1 MTTSSEMELD
11 EMTGFS
17 GREDWDDYE
26 LEDEGRG
33 SFSRFVPNFN
43 LRRAGIVV
51 TLAVWLGVGYN
62 ALFLQP
68 GPHPAPFFG
77 SRATART
84 EAVPPAAARRTPP
97 GDRAQVLDA
106 PAASPA
112 VASAPVAGGDA
123 EMVRYLQEALVQRGY
138 DVGGVDGAMG
148 PRTRA
153 AIVAFQADLGLE
165 QTGIADEALLARLS
179 IDTIPAPRTQP
190 VQVSPA
196 TAPAPAPRAAVKA
209 PSEMDRALSM
219 AGDSS
224 GQGRLVRTQP
234 CA

>member
-1 MTTSSEMELD
+1 
-11 EMTGFS
+11 
-17 GREDWDDYE
+17 
-26 LEDEGRG
+26 
-33 SFSRFVPNFN
+33 
-43 LRRAGIVV
+43 
-51 TLAVWLGVGYN
+51 
-62 ALFLQP
+62 
-68 GPHPAPFFG
+68 
-77 SRATART
+77 
-84 EAVPPAAARRTPP
+84 
-97 GDRAQVLDA
+97 
-106 PAASPA
+106 
-112 VASAPVAGGDA
+112 
-123 EMVRYLQEALVQRGY
+123 MVRYLQEALVQRGY

-234 CA
+234 VRIDDLIAGAAPGGADPSLAPVPPAPVGDPLVAQVQGVLANLGYAPGRIDGFLGESTQGAIARFRADRGLPPGNTVTPDLLSEIATVTGVQLTR